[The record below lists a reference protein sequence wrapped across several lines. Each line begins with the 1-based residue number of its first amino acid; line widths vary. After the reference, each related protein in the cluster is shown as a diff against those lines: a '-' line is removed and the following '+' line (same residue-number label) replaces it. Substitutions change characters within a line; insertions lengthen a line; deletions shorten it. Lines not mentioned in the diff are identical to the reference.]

1 MYFIQFFCFSS
12 VVCCSLILCFVS
24 MASKSAVVQKYTGVG
39 LSGAVGGVNT
49 SSITLNAAVLESLT
63 GVNKM
68 L

>member
-1 MYFIQFFCFSS
+1 
-12 VVCCSLILCFVS
+12 